1 MIPPADC
8 RRGALDARHV
18 RSITDV
24 DCPSMNATRPE
35 PILDVTDP
43 APTAGSRDV
52 AAVSLAG
59 IVKRFGDVVASDG
72 ADFEAGPG
80 EIHALL
86 GENGAGKT
94 SLMNVLAGV
103 YRPDAGAIRIDG
115 RSVSVGSPQAAK
127 RLGIGMVHQEQRLVT
142 RFTAPENIS
151 LGHRFPVW
159 FTLRRRFRDLAG
171 RLSAEFGLPID
182 AETPV
187 WAMPLGRRQR
197 VEVVKLLHHG
207 ARIIILDEPTANLA
221 PTEVETFFGA
231 LRGLVGEG
239 RTVIFITH
247 KLDEVLRFTDRVTV
261 MRGGRVFRTLATR
274 DASREVLNRL
284 MVGESVSVSPREGSE
299 PQSPIETTH
308 DLYGGDVRTRAV
320 AAPGDVVLKLDR
332 VSLTDPSQPVNLTDA
347 TLSVRS
353 GEVLAVAGVAGNGQT
368 QLAEA
373 ITGLVKTASGRIQIG
388 VRDLRG
394 LSVRQISDLGV
405 AYVPEDRREVGLVL
419 SQTVATN
426 LALRRYD
433 RRPLNRF
440 GFVDRGR
447 IRRDAIELI
456 DRYGIRPADPDVVVG
471 RLSGGNQQRVII
483 AREFAGAPRLIIV
496 DNFTRGLDPR
506 STLQFTDELFAH
518 RDRGAA
524 VIWITSDL
532 SEALECDRIA
542 VVNRG
547 RIAAVLDRDDATR
560 ERVGLLMSEGISSGT
575 PDDDPLS
582 GRATAVT
589 PSDGTAPKVLS

>member
-1 MIPPADC
+1 
-8 RRGALDARHV
+8 
-18 RSITDV
+18 
-24 DCPSMNATRPE
+24 MNATRPE

-103 YRPDAGAIRIDG
+103 YRPDSGAIRIDG

-171 RLSAEFGLPID
+171 RLSDEFGLPID

-261 MRGGRVFRTLATR
+261 MRGGRVFRTLSTR

-284 MVGESVSVSPREGSE
+284 MVGESVSVSPREGLE
-299 PQSPIETTH
+299 PQSPIETAH

-320 AAPGDVVLKLDR
+320 AAPGSVVLKLDR
-332 VSLTDPSQPVNLTDA
+332 VSVTDPSQPVNLTDA

-506 STLQFTDELFAH
+506 STRQFTDELFAH

-589 PSDGTAPKVLS
+589 SSDGTAPKVSS

>member
-1 MIPPADC
+1 MIPPADW

-299 PQSPIETTH
+299 PQSSIETTH

-332 VSLTDPSQPVNLTDA
+332 VSVTDPSQPVNLTDA

-506 STLQFTDELFAH
+506 STRQFTDELFAH

-582 GRATAVT
+582 GRATTVT
-589 PSDGTAPKVLS
+589 PSDGTAPKVSS

>member
-1 MIPPADC
+1 
-8 RRGALDARHV
+8 ARHV

-299 PQSPIETTH
+299 PQSSIETTH

-332 VSLTDPSQPVNLTDA
+332 VSVTDPSQPVNLTDA

-447 IRRDAIELI
+447 IRRDAMELI

-506 STLQFTDELFAH
+506 STRQFTDELFAH

-542 VVNRG
+542 VLNRG

-589 PSDGTAPKVLS
+589 SSDRTAPKVSS

>member
-1 MIPPADC
+1 M
-8 RRGALDARHV
+8 
-18 RSITDV
+18 
-24 DCPSMNATRPE
+24 
-35 PILDVTDP
+35 
-43 APTAGSRDV
+43 AGSRDV

-261 MRGGRVFRTLATR
+261 MRGGRVFRTLSTR

-284 MVGESVSVSPREGSE
+284 MVGESVSVSPREASE

-308 DLYGGDVRTRAV
+308 DLYGGDVRTRTV

-332 VSLTDPSQPVNLTDA
+332 VSVTDPSQSVNLTDA

-373 ITGLVKTASGRIQIG
+373 VTGLVKTASGRIQIG

-440 GFVDRGR
+440 GFVDRRR

-506 STLQFTDELFAH
+506 STRQFTDELFAH

-582 GRATAVT
+582 GRATALT
-589 PSDGTAPKVLS
+589 PSDGTAPKVSS

>member
-1 MIPPADC
+1 M
-8 RRGALDARHV
+8 
-18 RSITDV
+18 
-24 DCPSMNATRPE
+24 
-35 PILDVTDP
+35 
-43 APTAGSRDV
+43 AGSRDV

-284 MVGESVSVSPREGSE
+284 MVGESVSVSPREASE

-308 DLYGGDVRTRAV
+308 DLYGGDVRTRTV

-332 VSLTDPSQPVNLTDA
+332 VSVTDPSQPVNLTDA

-353 GEVLAVAGVAGNGQT
+353 GEVVAVAGVAGNGQT

-440 GFVDRGR
+440 GFVDRRR

-506 STLQFTDELFAH
+506 STRQFTDELFAH

-542 VVNRG
+542 VLNRG

-582 GRATAVT
+582 GRATALT
-589 PSDGTAPKVLS
+589 PSDGTAPKVSS

>member
-8 RRGALDARHV
+8 RRGDLDARHV
-18 RSITDV
+18 RWITDV

-43 APTAGSRDV
+43 ALTTGSRAA
-52 AAVSLAG
+52 AAVSLTG
-59 IVKRFGDVVASDG
+59 IVKRFGDVVANDG

-103 YRPDAGAIRIDG
+103 YRPDAGSIRIDG
-115 RSVSVGSPQAAK
+115 RPVSIGSPQAAK

-261 MRGGRVFRTLATR
+261 MRGGRVFRTLSTR

-284 MVGESVSVSPREGSE
+284 MVGESVSVSPREVSE
-299 PQSPIETTH
+299 PESPIETTH

-332 VSLTDPSQPVNLTDA
+332 VSVTDPSQPVNLTDA

-373 ITGLVKTASGRIQIG
+373 ITGLVKTSSGRIQIG

-394 LSVRQISDLGV
+394 LSVRQITDLGV

-447 IRRDAIELI
+447 IRRDAIALI

-471 RLSGGNQQRVII
+471 RLSGGNQQRVIV

-575 PDDDPLS
+575 PDDDALS

-589 PSDGTAPKVLS
+589 SGEGTAPKVSS

>member
-1 MIPPADC
+1 
-8 RRGALDARHV
+8 
-18 RSITDV
+18 
-24 DCPSMNATRPE
+24 MNATRPE

-171 RLSAEFGLPID
+171 RLSAEFRLPID

-284 MVGESVSVSPREGSE
+284 MVGESVSVSPREALE

-332 VSLTDPSQPVNLTDA
+332 VSVTDPSQPVNLTDA

-373 ITGLVKTASGRIQIG
+373 ITGLVKTSSGRIQIG

-456 DRYGIRPADPDVVVG
+456 DRYRIRPADPDVVVG

-506 STLQFTDELFAH
+506 STRQFTDELFAH

-582 GRATAVT
+582 GRATTVT
-589 PSDGTAPKVLS
+589 PSDGTAPKVSS

>member
-1 MIPPADC
+1 M
-8 RRGALDARHV
+8 
-18 RSITDV
+18 
-24 DCPSMNATRPE
+24 
-35 PILDVTDP
+35 
-43 APTAGSRDV
+43 AGSRDV

-261 MRGGRVFRTLATR
+261 MRGGRVFRTLSTR

-284 MVGESVSVSPREGSE
+284 MVGESVSVSPREPSE

-308 DLYGGDVRTRAV
+308 DLYGGDVRTRTV

-332 VSLTDPSQPVNLTDA
+332 VSVTDPSQSVNLTDA

-373 ITGLVKTASGRIQIG
+373 VTGLVKTASGRIQIG

-405 AYVPEDRREVGLVL
+405 AYVPEDRREIGLVL

-440 GFVDRGR
+440 GFVDRRR

-506 STLQFTDELFAH
+506 STRQFTDELFAH

-542 VVNRG
+542 VLNRG

-582 GRATAVT
+582 GRATALT
-589 PSDGTAPKVLS
+589 PSDGTAPKVSS

>member
-1 MIPPADC
+1 
-8 RRGALDARHV
+8 
-18 RSITDV
+18 
-24 DCPSMNATRPE
+24 MNATMPE
-35 PILDVTDP
+35 PILDVMNP
-43 APTAGSRDV
+43 ALV
-52 AAVSLAG
+52 AVSKKVSAVSLVG

-103 YRPDAGAIRIDG
+103 YRPDAGEIRIDD
-115 RSVSVGSPQAAK
+115 RVVSVGSPEAAK
-127 RLGIGMVHQEQRLVT
+127 RLGIGMVHQEQRLVP

-151 LGHRFPVW
+151 LGHRFPMW
-159 FTLRRRFRDLAG
+159 FTLHRRFRDLSR
-171 RLSAEFGLPID
+171 RLSVEFGLPID

-221 PTEVETFFGA
+221 PTEVETFFAA
-231 LRGLVGEG
+231 LRELVREG

-274 DASREVLNRL
+274 QASREVLNRL
-284 MVGESVSVSPREGSE
+284 MVGDADTVSPRDGLD
-299 PQSPIETTH
+299 PQSVGEATQDP
-308 DLYGGDVRTRAV
+308 YGGDVRTRAV
-320 AAPGDVVLKLDR
+320 VATGDVVLRLDR
-332 VSLTDPSQPVNLTDA
+332 VSVSDPSQPVNLTDA

-353 GEVLAVAGVAGNGQT
+353 GEVLAVAGVAGNGQS

-373 ITGLVKTASGRIQIG
+373 IAGLIKTSSGRIQMG

-394 LSVRQISDLGV
+394 VSVREIADLGV

-433 RRPLNRF
+433 RRPLSRF

-447 IRRDAIELI
+447 IRRDAIDLI
-456 DRYGIRPADPDVVVG
+456 ERYGIRPADPDVVVG

-483 AREFAGAPRLIIV
+483 AREFAGAPKLIIV
-496 DNFTRGLDPR
+496 DTFTRGLDPR
-506 STLQFTDELFAH
+506 STRQFIDELFAH

-542 VVNRG
+542 VLNRG
-547 RIAAVLDRDDATR
+547 RVASVLNRDDATR
-560 ERVGLLMSEGISSGT
+560 ERVGLLMSEGIASGVT
-575 PDDDPLS
+575 DDVSPTGLAGS
-582 GRATAVT
+582 GASR
-589 PSDGTAPKVLS
+589 DQNGPKVSS